1 MKLQHVTYS
10 GPPIDDEHVLD
21 RLPTSLADLLR
32 QMNGFIQFHG
42 GLHVRGA
49 CLQPAWHSLRDA
61 WAGGSAFHR
70 FYPNVRRKDVPFA
83 EDCMG
88 DQFLLRSGRVYKLAA
103 ESGAVESL
111 NVGLAGFFE
120 AVAADPVEFLSLH
133 PLIKF
138 QHDGGRLEPGQ
149 LLSAVPPFCCKQSAD
164 GVSLRAIPTDDR
176 RRFLADLSAQ
186 LRDVPDGAEIEFQIE
201 ND

>member
-1 MKLQHVTYS
+1 MELQHVTYS
-10 GPPIDDEHVLD
+10 GPPIDDEPLLA

-32 QMNGFIQFHG
+32 QMNGFIQLHG

-49 CLQPAWHSLRDA
+49 CLQPAWHSLREA

-70 FYPNVRRKDVPFA
+70 FYPHVRRKDVPFA

-103 ESGAVESL
+103 ETGALEPMNVSL
-111 NVGLAGFFE
+111 AAFFQ

-149 LLSAVPPFCCKQSAD
+149 LLGAFPPFCCKQSAD
-164 GVSLRAIPTDDR
+164 GVSLAAIPTGER
-176 RRFLADLSAQ
+176 RRFLADLAAQ
-186 LRDVPDGAEIEFQIE
+186 VRDLPEGAEIEFEIA
-201 ND
+201 D

>member
-1 MKLQHVTYS
+1 MELQHVTYS
-10 GPPIDDEHVLD
+10 GPPIDDEPLLA

-32 QMNGFIQFHG
+32 QMNGFIQLHG

-49 CLQPAWHSLRDA
+49 CLQPAWHSLREA

-70 FYPNVRRKDVPFA
+70 FYPHVRRKDVPFA

-103 ESGAVESL
+103 ETGALEPMNVSL
-111 NVGLAGFFE
+111 AAFFQ

-138 QHDGGRLEPGQ
+138 QHDGGRLEPGR
-149 LLSAVPPFCCKQSAD
+149 LLGAFPPFCCKQSAD
-164 GVSLRAIPTDDR
+164 GVSLAAIPTGER
-176 RRFLADLSAQ
+176 RRFLADLAAQ
-186 LRDVPDGAEIEFQIE
+186 VRDLPEGAEIEFEIA
-201 ND
+201 D